1 MNTKTLAAVGIGA
14 ALALGQGAAFAQ
26 QKPWP
31 EKSVRVIVPFAPG
44 GGTDILAR
52 IMAARLSDEFKQQF
66 IVDNRAGAGGTVGAE
81 AAVKATPDGYAIIM
95 VSSSYATNA
104 ALYKLPYDPIAGIAP
119 ISPVGKTAELLL
131 VHPSLPVK
139 NVKQL
144 IDLARSNPKA
154 LNYGSSGVGGF
165 THLETELFNQMAN
178 VQMTHVPY
186 KGTGLALTD
195 IVAGQ
200 IQVLFAS
207 APSSLPFAKQ
217 GRLRPIGVASAKR
230 MAVAPDLPA
239 MAEAVPGYSAE
250 LWYGMWA
257 PLGTARPIVDR
268 LNQALAKIVQLPDV
282 RDKLAADFGIE
293 ATHSSPEDFAKFI
306 AADIQKWIRVVK
318 NGNIK
323 LD

>member
-1 MNTKTLAAVGIGA
+1 MTTRSIGLLVLGVLLGCAAHAHAAESYPSKPVRIVVGFPPGGFVDFTARLIA
-14 ALALGQGAAFAQ
+14 APLSSALA
-26 QKPWP
+26 
-31 EKSVRVIVPFAPG
+31 
-44 GGTDILAR
+44 
-52 IMAARLSDEFKQQF
+52 QQF
-66 IVDNRAGAGGTVGAE
+66 VVDNRAGAGGTVGAE
-81 AAVKATPDGYAIIM
+81 AAVRAAPDGYTIIM

-104 ALYKLPYDPIAGIAP
+104 ALYKLPYDPVTGIAP
-119 ISPVGKTAELLL
+119 VTPVGKTAELLL

-139 NVKQL
+139 SLQQL
-144 IDLARSNPKA
+144 IDLARAKPKA

-178 VQMTHVPY
+178 VQTTHVPY

-200 IQVLFAS
+200 IQLLFAS

-217 GRLRPIGVASAKR
+217 GRLRALGVASTKR

-239 MAEAVPGYSAE
+239 IAEVVPGYSAE
-250 LWYGMWA
+250 LWYGVWA
-257 PLGTARPIVDR
+257 PPGTPRAIVDR
-268 LNQALAKIVQLPDV
+268 LNQAIARAVQSPEI
-282 RDKLAADFGIE
+282 RDRLAADFGIE
-293 ATHSSPEDFAKFI
+293 ATHSTPEEFAKFI
-306 AADIQKWIRVVK
+306 GADIGKWKRVVA